1 MVVTLFK
8 KEFKDSYKIFFP
20 ILVLLIGFTTLS
32 YINFI
37 QSYRFGTEAY
47 YVSAIVSNTVYRLM
61 MITIISS
68 VIAIIIGIVR
78 YMYINIYN
86 DKGYELF
93 TLPVSSLQIII
104 SKIMIVL
111 IWVFILLTT
120 FIVLTM
126 FYQSFLDEV
135 IMLENIK
142 NRLHQLFSP
151 NSALLHAAAY
161 VNQLLYLIGAAAAI
175 LFAGAFANSKYV
187 QKGRGVVAFIVVMII
202 ALTVQT
208 IESNVYNYAIHSFDK
223 NTYGMIYPNFIGNF
237 SYLPSPLYLN
247 SLLIFRTACIVLL
260 IFATKYMWDHKLQ
273 FQ

>member
-1 MVVTLFK
+1 
-8 KEFKDSYKIFFP
+8 
-20 ILVLLIGFTTLS
+20 
-32 YINFI
+32 
-37 QSYRFGTEAY
+37 
-47 YVSAIVSNTVYRLM
+47 
-61 MITIISS
+61 
-68 VIAIIIGIVR
+68 
-78 YMYINIYN
+78 MYINIYN

-111 IWVFILLTT
+111 IWVFMLLTT

-175 LFAGAFANSKYV
+175 LFAGALANSKYV

-208 IESNVYNYAIHSFDK
+208 IELNVYNYAIQSFDK
-223 NTYGMIYPNFIGNF
+223 NTYGMLYPNFIWNF
-237 SYLPSPLYLN
+237 SYLLSPLYLN
-247 SLLIFRTACIVLL
+247 SLLIFRTACIALL
-260 IFATKYMWDHKLQ
+260 IFATKYIWTINYNFNELDKIVSSFTIKYNFNSLKVNDREEHMFYYIFGIVLLSAEDSFFGTFLFVHIIMKLCVLKDCQ
-273 FQ
+273 Y